1 MRDQDD
7 PSAGAPRS
15 KGLHGQLEAWALAL
29 LAAAFEADGWVVE
42 REPGGPLAPDLI
54 CRKGQRAY
62 SVVLEASPGKAR
74 RVQLRAQLA
83 DAVLQARAGAKSLQ
97 AQPLAV
103 LAASSLSKSMAEE
116 LSAYMASF
124 GDGIAWGAM
133 DDRGRFE
140 LHGPGLESIR
150 PVRRGD
156 LLEDLRVEA
165 PPARVVLRNPF
176 SDLGQWMLKV
186 LLAQRVPERWLNAPR
201 DPIRG
206 VADLAEK
213 ANVSPASA
221 SKFLSALEAG
231 GHLVPADGALSL
243 ARIQPL
249 LANYRAA
256 SQRPQEE
263 YFVRFLLP
271 APDPERRLRDVLA
284 AAQGNTSD
292 RLDGEPGVGSSQRA
306 GPPGERA
313 CLALFSACRELE
325 LGFVRGA
332 PLHLYLESLSSR
344 LLKQLGLKPVE
355 HQAEADLVVRRPR
368 FPEAVFRACVQVRG
382 VAVADAL
389 QCWLDVASHPA
400 RGAEQAGEI
409 AHKLEMDSWIS

>member
-7 PSAGAPRS
+7 PSAGGPRS
-15 KGLHGQLEAWALAL
+15 KGLHGQLEARALAH
-29 LAAAFEADGWVVE
+29 LAAAFVADGWVVE
-42 REPGGPLAPDLI
+42 REPGDPQAPDLI

-62 SVVLEASPGKAR
+62 SVELEASPGKAR
-74 RVQLRAQLA
+74 RAILRAQLA
-83 DAVLQARAGAKSLQ
+83 DAVLRARAGVKSIQ

-103 LAASSLSKSMAEE
+103 LAASSLSKGMAEE
-116 LSAYMASF
+116 LAAYMANF

-133 DDRGRFE
+133 DDRGRLE

-150 PVRRGD
+150 PVRHGD
-156 LLEDLRVEA
+156 LPEDQRVEA
-165 PPARVVLRNPF
+165 SPVRVVARNPF

-186 LLAQRVPERWLNAPR
+186 LLAQRLPERWLNAPR

-206 VADLAEK
+206 VSDLAEK
-213 ANVSPASA
+213 ANVSLASA
-221 SKFLSALEAG
+221 SKFLSALEEG
-231 GHLVPADGALSL
+231 GHIVLADGVLSL
-243 ARIQPL
+243 ARIQAL

-263 YFVRFLLP
+263 YCVRFLLP

-284 AAQGNTSD
+284 AARGRASD
-292 RLDGEPGVGSSQRA
+292 RLAGEPGVGSSQSA

-332 PLHLYLESLSSR
+332 PLHLYLENLSSR
-344 LLKQLGLKPVE
+344 LLKELELKVVE

-368 FPEAVFRACVQVRG
+368 FPEAVFRACVLVRG

-409 AHKLEMDSWIS
+409 ARKLGMESWIS